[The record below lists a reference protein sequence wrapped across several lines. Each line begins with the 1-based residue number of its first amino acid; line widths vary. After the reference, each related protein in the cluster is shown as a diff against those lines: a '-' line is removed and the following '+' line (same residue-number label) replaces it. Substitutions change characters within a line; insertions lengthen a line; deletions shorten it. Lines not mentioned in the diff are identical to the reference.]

1 MASIKELRELA
12 PAEARE
18 AYHADCRDFAWSV
31 IDNAL
36 EEVEYNGGEDGHLAV
51 VGILV
56 SVQTQG
62 VKLASIDLFQK
73 HLELVAQNTQYAGNG
88 YLAAYVVAE
97 WSEHPD
103 AFLEMGYTEFT
114 FSTMDSAQFT
124 EIAKRYAYPSL
135 LADIQKHLNQICTNE
150 RDTNGFFYGRNDRE
164 RAAETL
170 KTTAELNHTIEVH
183 RACEVMKGF

>member
-18 AYHADCRDFAWSV
+18 AYQADCRDFAWSV

-36 EEVEYNGGEDGHLAV
+36 EEVEYTGGEDGHLAV

-73 HLELVAQNTQYAGNG
+73 HLNLVAQDTQYATNG

-97 WSEHPD
+97 WSQHPD
-103 AFLEMGYTEFT
+103 AFLDEGHALAPYTHT
-114 FSTMDSAQFT
+114 TFT

-135 LADIQKHLNQICTNE
+135 LADIRTHLNQICMNE
-150 RDTNGFFYGRNDRE
+150 RDADGFFYGRNDRE
-164 RAAETL
+164 RATETL
-170 KTTAELNHTIEVH
+170 KTTAELDHTIEVH
-183 RACEVMKGF
+183 QACEVMQGF